1 MVHIYKKARFG
12 RGSGFLIF
20 WHLPILEK
28 TTFTFFMEDVEKEE
42 MFKQSE
48 LLKNLSQ
55 EIRHLARITKTHDIS
70 H

>member
-1 MVHIYKKARFG
+1 M
-12 RGSGFLIF
+12 IF